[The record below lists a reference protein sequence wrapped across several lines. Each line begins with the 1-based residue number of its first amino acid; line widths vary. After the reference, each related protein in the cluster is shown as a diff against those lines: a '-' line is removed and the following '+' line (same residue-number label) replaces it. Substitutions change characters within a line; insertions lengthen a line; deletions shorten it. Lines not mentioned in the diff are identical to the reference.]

1 MTNCEATLKS
11 CEGGAFV
18 CTPQRPCNHTYLG
31 GRHETLEGSKCSAA
45 AAFTPELAEHLARLI
60 DAGVR
65 ARRERGPPRPPR
77 PRDAAPVDVREIL
90 RDAAK
95 EADSRGAERGAASQT
110 YLERHGES
118 TYLQRMEALL
128 QKAGIGDP
136 PPQSSSPLPLAASR
150 SPSAQ
155 ASMCSS
161 CSYIGADP
169 EAEAE
174 AEVGAEAEAETW
186 VEAEAEAEAEAET
199 GVGAEAEAEA
209 EAEGSHLGR
218 RSSLSFEDLIRRGGT
233 PLPAGDHHEE
243 WMDEEGW

>member
-18 CTPQRPCNHTYLG
+18 CTPQTPCNHTYLG
-31 GRHETLEGSKCSAA
+31 GQHETLEGSKCSAA

-65 ARRERGPPRPPR
+65 ARRGRGLLR
-77 PRDAAPVDVREIL
+77 PRDAAPVDVRQIL

-95 EADSRGAERGAASQT
+95 EADSREKERGAAAHT

-128 QKAGIGDP
+128 QNAGIGDP
-136 PPQSSSPLPLAASR
+136 PPQSST
-150 SPSAQ
+150 
-155 ASMCSS
+155 
-161 CSYIGADP
+161 GADP

-174 AEVGAEAEAETW
+174 AEVGAEAEAEMGGGA
-186 VEAEAEAEAEAET
+186 EAEAEAEMGERAEAEAEAET
-199 GVGAEAEAEA
+199 GGGAEAEEEA
-209 EAEGSHLGR
+209 EAEEKPDGSWSAHIGR
-218 RSSLSFEDLIRRGGT
+218 RSSPWSLDYFIRRGGT
-233 PLPAGDHHEE
+233 PLPAGGDDHEE
-243 WMDEEGW
+243 WML

>member
-65 ARRERGPPRPPR
+65 ARRERGPPRP
-77 PRDAAPVDVREIL
+77 RDAAPVDVREIL

-95 EADSRGAERGAASQT
+95 EADSSGAERGAASQT

-118 TYLQRMEALL
+118 TYLQRVEALL

-136 PPQSSSPLPLAASR
+136 PPHSSSPLPLAASR

-169 EAEAE
+169 ETEAE
-174 AEVGAEAEAETW
+174 AEVGAEVEAETW
-186 VEAEAEAEAEAET
+186 
-199 GVGAEAEAEA
+199 VGAEAEAEA

-233 PLPAGDHHEE
+233 PLPAGDHREE
-243 WMDEEGW
+243 WMDDDEEGW